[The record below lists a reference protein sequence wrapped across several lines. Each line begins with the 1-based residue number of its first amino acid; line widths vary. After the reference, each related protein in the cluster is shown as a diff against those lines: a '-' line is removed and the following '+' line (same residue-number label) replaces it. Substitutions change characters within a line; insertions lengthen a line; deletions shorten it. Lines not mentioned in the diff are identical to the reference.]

1 MDFSVVICTHN
12 PRPHYLRRVLQALRG
27 QTMPMT
33 RWELLVVDNASREPL
48 APTWDLSWHPHA
60 RHLREERLGLIH
72 ARTRGI
78 RESRGG
84 ILVFV
89 DDDNV
94 LAENYLETADGLL
107 RQWPLF
113 GVVGTGFA
121 EGEFEVQPAK
131 SIEYYVHGLVVWNMQ
146 KDHWIN
152 FGANSFGLA
161 AGAGM
166 CVRREVAEDFLHK
179 TEADPLRQA
188 LGRAGPVLGAGE
200 DQLLCFSAHDLGLGC
215 GRFVALKLIHL
226 IPRERVSEEYIARLF
241 AGFEWAEEFLHFIRQ
256 GKLRIQ
262 SRTPARQ
269 LKYFFRLCTW
279 RGIARRVFIAEQK
292 ARADA
297 RRSLLQTSRAR
308 ADKAAPR
315 TTVCP

>member
-1 MDFSVVICTHN
+1 MDFSVIICAHN
-12 PRPHYLRRVLQALRG
+12 PRPHYLRRVLEALRA
-27 QTMPMT
+27 QTMPMA

-72 ARTRGI
+72 ARARGI

-84 ILVFV
+84 ILAFV

-113 GVVGTGFA
+113 GVVGAGLA

-131 SIEYYVHGLVVWNMQ
+131 SIEYFVPGLIVWNMQ

-152 FGANSFGLA
+152 FGANSFGLP

-166 CVRREVAEDFLHK
+166 CVRREVAEDFVRK
-179 TEADPLRQA
+179 AEADPLRQA
-188 LGRAGPVLGAGE
+188 LGRSGPVLGAGE
-200 DQLLCFSAHDLGLGC
+200 DQLLCFSAHDLGLGS
-215 GRFVALKLIHL
+215 GRFIALKLLHL
-226 IPRERVSEEYIARLF
+226 IPKERVTEEYIAKLF

-256 GKLRIQ
+256 GTLRIR
-262 SRTPARQ
+262 SKTPARQ
-269 LKYFFRLCTW
+269 LKYLFRICTW
-279 RGIARRVFIAEQK
+279 RGIERRIFIAEEK
-292 ARADA
+292 ARHDA
-297 RRSLLQTSRAR
+297 RRALMELSRAR
-308 ADKAAPR
+308 KQTGA
-315 TTVCP
+315 T